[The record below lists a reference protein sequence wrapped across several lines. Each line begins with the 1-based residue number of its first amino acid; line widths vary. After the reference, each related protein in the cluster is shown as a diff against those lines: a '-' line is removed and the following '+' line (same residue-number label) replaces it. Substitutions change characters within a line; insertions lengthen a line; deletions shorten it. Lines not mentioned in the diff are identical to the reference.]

1 MTDLVESLPASLRRP
16 VRAMVVAKGIF
27 ISIASLIMALTFLF
41 VVILRYGFQADL
53 FAYEEWLLVICF
65 WLYFMAGALGTYTNS
80 HINADLL
87 SYVTEN
93 RRLRWIRAVVVC
105 SIELVVS
112 AVVVYWAVLMIR
124 DEIDYYPY
132 WQTTIALNIPFL
144 VPRLGILVGFVLMTM
159 YSALHLYV
167 LLKGGAG
174 EAQADDRR
182 SPGPIPTSTGE

>member
-1 MTDLVESLPASLRRP
+1 MTDLVESLPTPLRRP
-16 VRAMVVAKGIF
+16 VRAMVVAKGVF
-27 ISIASLIMALTFLF
+27 ISIASLIMAVTFLC

-87 SYVTEN
+87 SYVTESP
-93 RRLRWIRAVVVC
+93 RLNWIRAVVVC

-112 AVVVYWAVLMIR
+112 AVVVYWAVLMVR

-132 WQTTIALNIPFL
+132 WQTTIALDIPFL
-144 VPRLGILVGFVLMTM
+144 VPRLSILVGFVLMTM
-159 YSALHLYV
+159 YSALRLYV
-167 LLKGGAG
+167 LLKAG
-174 EAQADDRR
+174 PEGAQAGDHLPPEPMR
-182 SPGPIPTSTGE
+182 TSAGK